1 MKNKKKLLGL
11 GLLIVLIAVFAV
23 VYGKFSEKPVE
34 GSKKITIEVVNSKEE
49 STMYELQTDAEFLE
63 QAMNEAE
70 GLEYVGEEGP
80 YGIQLN
86 SVNGEAAV
94 YEENAAYWGFFVNG
108 EYCNYGISEQPVN
121 DGDAFQI
128 IYTVDK

>member
-11 GLLIVLIAVFAV
+11 GALVVIIVAFALI
-23 VYGKFSEKPVE
+23 YGKFSEKPVE
-34 GSKKITIEVVNSKEE
+34 GSKKVTIEVINSAEE
-49 STMYELQTDAEFLE
+49 STMYEVQTDAEYLE

-70 GLEYVGEEGP
+70 GLEYDAEEGP
-80 YGIQLN
+80 YGLTV
-86 SVNGEAAV
+86 SGVNGETAV
-94 YEENAAYWGFFVNG
+94 YETDGAYWGFFVNG

-128 IYTVDK
+128 VYTVD